1 MTYKKWVISLSRWY
15 HPNIGDVL
23 NDDLINLTKEEYE
36 ALMQEYKKGGKEF
49 IVVDGSLTLQQQK
62 TYPESYLT
70 QQNTNG
76 SVLEELAKGDWKVI
90 RELERLYLSGTDLNV
105 EREALRNSYVAQTA
119 PNIFE

>member
-36 ALMQEYKKGGKEF
+36 ALMQEYKEGGKEF

-62 TYPESYLT
+62 TYPEPYLT

-90 RELERLYLSGTDLNV
+90 RELERLYLSGTDINV

>member
-36 ALMQEYKKGGKEF
+36 ALMQEYKEGGKEF